1 MNATIVEEN
10 GTHLLIRRG
19 DRFAIIERRN
29 NRLYNCHSGKR
40 DGIAADD
47 LSVLAEIV
55 DEADWVDEAVARRTF
70 RGRVPRHGP
79 RGTHVVSRPSRYGRR
94 QVPTVRACILGW

>member
-1 MNATIVEEN
+1 MCSEEEEDMNATIVEEK

-29 NRLYNCHSGKR
+29 NRLYSCHGGKR

-47 LSVLAEIV
+47 LSAGAEIV
-55 DEADWVDEAVARRTF
+55 GEADWVGVQ
-70 RGRVPRHGP
+70 RGRFPRHRP
-79 RGTHVVSRPSRYGRR
+79 CGTDAVSHWVE
-94 QVPTVRACILGW
+94 QA

>member
-1 MNATIVEEN
+1 MGVVNAPLYSEEEEDMNATIVEEK

-29 NRLYNCHSGKR
+29 NRLYNCHGSKR

-47 LSVLAEIV
+47 LSTLAEIV
-55 DEADWVDEAVARRTF
+55 DEADWVDEAVARRAF
-70 RGRVPRHGP
+70 NEAGS
-79 RGTHVVSRPSRYGRR
+79 RGTDLAERM
-94 QVPTVRACILGW
+94 W